1 MKQKIKH
8 CRGDFLYPHFDGW
21 QVFLVAPGFRVSSLF
36 FQGMG
41 PLGAFNIHGYVKRIG
56 IMAETLSKRYRGS
69 RVGGA

>member
-1 MKQKIKH
+1 M
-8 CRGDFLYPHFDGW
+8 DGKCFW
-21 QVFLVAPGFRVSSLF
+21 SLQALGQAIF

-41 PLGAFNIHGYVKRIG
+41 PLGTFNIHVKRIG